1 MGSSESPIK
10 SNSDIAD
17 HHTSNQTSRIT
28 KNTSQ
33 SESYGNVY
41 DERTEH
47 AMKQYSFDPKTGR
60 KETVFDFNCI
70 KTIDPGSDFS
80 SLSLQSEKISVKKPL
95 AKSSTSQ
102 SALPSSFNPSATTTN
117 FTTTESLTSS
127 HPHPSARKNLSPLFE
142 KDTFITSV
150 PTGVHSTCSS
160 LEVISELPSGRD
172 KSFLIKEKLS
182 LIEEIEM
189 VSIDLEGSV
198 LYESENETVTRNSYQ
213 YAGLITPVFQA
224 MVFILSMVILARM
237 GNSDTILELKSVAAS
252 IVFTFIFIEIHDWLH
267 KKIFVHHFCKI
278 KNCSALKFV
287 KNI

>member
-1 MGSSESPIK
+1 MG
-10 SNSDIAD
+10 
-17 HHTSNQTSRIT
+17 
-28 KNTSQ
+28 
-33 SESYGNVY
+33 
-41 DERTEH
+41 
-47 AMKQYSFDPKTGR
+47 
-60 KETVFDFNCI
+60 
-70 KTIDPGSDFS
+70 
-80 SLSLQSEKISVKKPL
+80 
-95 AKSSTSQ
+95 
-102 SALPSSFNPSATTTN
+102 TTTN

-213 YAGLITPVFQA
+213 YAGLITSVF
-224 MVFILSMVILARM
+224 
-237 GNSDTILELKSVAAS
+237 
-252 IVFTFIFIEIHDWLH
+252 
-267 KKIFVHHFCKI
+267 
-278 KNCSALKFV
+278 
-287 KNI
+287 